1 MTNNTAAKPMAKSKI
16 TTVRPKN
23 FDDDAKVIADCLREE
38 VPVIINL
45 EDTSPE
51 HARRII
57 DFALGTT
64 YAIDGDVQ
72 QVSEYVFVCTPKTVM
87 VTFNKEEQKQEVA
100 KKITATL
107 AEYAELPIVV
117 AANMEMRIG
126 DEAYRTLRGEL
137 KDFRYELD
145 SHNIAPTYKGNFADM
160 ADPGIRDFVFCRG
173 ESITPVSYEIGGVHH
188 WGMLISEHDALTVS
202 FTI

>member
-1 MTNNTAAKPMAKSKI
+1 MSGHKVVDFNSAMSARDNFMTNNSTTKSMVKSKI

-23 FDDDAKVIADCLREE
+23 FDDDAKVIADCLRED

-87 VTFNKEEQKQEVA
+87 VTFNREEPKQER
-100 KKITATL
+100 
-107 AEYAELPIVV
+107 
-117 AANMEMRIG
+117 N
-126 DEAYRTLRGEL
+126 
-137 KDFRYELD
+137 DF
-145 SHNIAPTYKGNFADM
+145 S
-160 ADPGIRDFVFCRG
+160 
-173 ESITPVSYEIGGVHH
+173 
-188 WGMLISEHDALTVS
+188 WLTRKL
-202 FTI
+202 

>member
-1 MTNNTAAKPMAKSKI
+1 MEIIDKVSRSLGLLEKNEEKVIKMSTKEELPIEQTEQQESPIQPPPTSISGPKVVDFNSAMSARDGLMSNNTTVKNIIKSKI

-23 FDDDAKVIADCLREE
+23 FDDDAKVIADCLRED

-87 VTFNKEEQKQEVA
+87 VTFNREEPKQER
-100 KKITATL
+100 
-107 AEYAELPIVV
+107 
-117 AANMEMRIG
+117 N
-126 DEAYRTLRGEL
+126 
-137 KDFRYELD
+137 DF
-145 SHNIAPTYKGNFADM
+145 S
-160 ADPGIRDFVFCRG
+160 
-173 ESITPVSYEIGGVHH
+173 
-188 WGMLISEHDALTVS
+188 WLTRKL
-202 FTI
+202 

>member
-1 MTNNTAAKPMAKSKI
+1 MKIIDKVSRSLGLLDKDEEKETMSKNDEPHPPQPEQQEPPIQPPPAPPPVGHNVIDFNTAARDNLMTNNNNTPNTMVKSKI

-23 FDDDAKVIADCLREE
+23 FDDDAKVIADCLRAD

-45 EDTSPE
+45 EDTNPD

-87 VTFNKEEQKQEVA
+87 VTFNKEEPKQE
-100 KKITATL
+100 
-107 AEYAELPIVV
+107 
-117 AANMEMRIG
+117 
-126 DEAYRTLRGEL
+126 
-137 KDFRYELD
+137 
-145 SHNIAPTYKGNFADM
+145 
-160 ADPGIRDFVFCRG
+160 RDF
-173 ESITPVSYEIGGVHH
+173 S
-188 WGMLISEHDALTVS
+188 WLTRR
-202 FTI
+202 I

>member
-1 MTNNTAAKPMAKSKI
+1 MTNNNNTPNTMVKSKI

-23 FDDDAKVIADCLREE
+23 FDDDAKVIADCLRAD

-45 EDTSPE
+45 EDTSPD

-87 VTFNKEEQKQEVA
+87 VTFNKEEPKQE
-100 KKITATL
+100 
-107 AEYAELPIVV
+107 
-117 AANMEMRIG
+117 
-126 DEAYRTLRGEL
+126 
-137 KDFRYELD
+137 
-145 SHNIAPTYKGNFADM
+145 
-160 ADPGIRDFVFCRG
+160 RDF
-173 ESITPVSYEIGGVHH
+173 S
-188 WGMLISEHDALTVS
+188 WLTRR
-202 FTI
+202 I

>member
-1 MTNNTAAKPMAKSKI
+1 MKIIDRVSRGLGLSDNDEEKVVELSKQEESRPPQQPEQKEPPTQPPVQPPPAQPAGHNVIDFNSAARDNLMTNTNNNNAKPLIKAKI

-23 FDDDAKVIADCLREE
+23 FDDDAKVIADCLRDE

-45 EDTSPE
+45 EDTSPD

-87 VTFNKEEQKQEVA
+87 VTFNKEEPKQPE
-100 KKITATL
+100 
-107 AEYAELPIVV
+107 
-117 AANMEMRIG
+117 
-126 DEAYRTLRGEL
+126 
-137 KDFRYELD
+137 
-145 SHNIAPTYKGNFADM
+145 
-160 ADPGIRDFVFCRG
+160 RDF
-173 ESITPVSYEIGGVHH
+173 S
-188 WGMLISEHDALTVS
+188 WLTRKL
-202 FTI
+202 

>member
-1 MTNNTAAKPMAKSKI
+1 MEIIDKFSRTLGLSDKDKEKEIDMGTKEELQTPQPEQNEQPIQPPPATPAGHNVLDFNSAIAARDRDNLMTNNNTAKPTTKAKI
-16 TTVRPKN
+16 TTVRPRN

-64 YAIDGDVQ
+64 YAIDGAVE

-87 VTFNKEEQKQEVA
+87 VTFNKEESKPE
-100 KKITATL
+100 
-107 AEYAELPIVV
+107 
-117 AANMEMRIG
+117 
-126 DEAYRTLRGEL
+126 
-137 KDFRYELD
+137 
-145 SHNIAPTYKGNFADM
+145 
-160 ADPGIRDFVFCRG
+160 RDF
-173 ESITPVSYEIGGVHH
+173 S
-188 WGMLISEHDALTVS
+188 WLTRK
-202 FTI
+202 I

>member
-1 MTNNTAAKPMAKSKI
+1 MEIIDKVSRSLGLSDKDGEKEVAMDKKDELPNVQLEQKEPPIQPPPASMSGHKVVDFNSAMSARENLMSNNNVAKPMAKSKI

-23 FDDDAKVIADCLREE
+23 FDDDAKVIADCLRED

-72 QVSEYVFVCTPKTVM
+72 QVSEYVFVCTPKSVM
-87 VTFNKEEQKQEVA
+87 VTFNKEEPRQER
-100 KKITATL
+100 
-107 AEYAELPIVV
+107 
-117 AANMEMRIG
+117 N
-126 DEAYRTLRGEL
+126 
-137 KDFRYELD
+137 DF
-145 SHNIAPTYKGNFADM
+145 S
-160 ADPGIRDFVFCRG
+160 
-173 ESITPVSYEIGGVHH
+173 
-188 WGMLISEHDALTVS
+188 WLTRRL
-202 FTI
+202 

>member
-1 MTNNTAAKPMAKSKI
+1 MEIIDKVSRSLGLSDKDEEKVVKMSTKEELPIEQPEQKESPIQPPPASMSGHKVVDFNSAMSARDNFMTNNTTTKSMVKSKI

-23 FDDDAKVIADCLREE
+23 FDDDAKVIADCLRED

-87 VTFNKEEQKQEVA
+87 VTFNREEPKQER
-100 KKITATL
+100 
-107 AEYAELPIVV
+107 
-117 AANMEMRIG
+117 N
-126 DEAYRTLRGEL
+126 
-137 KDFRYELD
+137 DF
-145 SHNIAPTYKGNFADM
+145 S
-160 ADPGIRDFVFCRG
+160 
-173 ESITPVSYEIGGVHH
+173 
-188 WGMLISEHDALTVS
+188 WLTRKL
-202 FTI
+202 

>member
-1 MTNNTAAKPMAKSKI
+1 MEIIDKVSRSLGLSDKDEEKETEMSTKDELPAGQSEKNDSPIQPPPANLSGHNVVDFNSAIAARENLMTNNNNPKSMVKAKI

-87 VTFNKEEQKQEVA
+87 VTFNKEEQKHD
-100 KKITATL
+100 
-107 AEYAELPIVV
+107 
-117 AANMEMRIG
+117 R
-126 DEAYRTLRGEL
+126 
-137 KDFRYELD
+137 
-145 SHNIAPTYKGNFADM
+145 
-160 ADPGIRDFVFCRG
+160 
-173 ESITPVSYEIGGVHH
+173 EIS
-188 WGMLISEHDALTVS
+188 WLTRKL
-202 FTI
+202 

>member
-1 MTNNTAAKPMAKSKI
+1 MEIIDKVSRSLGLSDKDEEKVVKMSTKEELPNVQPEQESPIQPPPASMSGHKVVDFNSAISARDNLMTNNNTTVKSMIKSKI

-23 FDDDAKVIADCLREE
+23 FDDDAKVIADCLRED

-87 VTFNKEEQKQEVA
+87 VTFNREEPKQE
-100 KKITATL
+100 
-107 AEYAELPIVV
+107 
-117 AANMEMRIG
+117 
-126 DEAYRTLRGEL
+126 
-137 KDFRYELD
+137 KDF
-145 SHNIAPTYKGNFADM
+145 S
-160 ADPGIRDFVFCRG
+160 
-173 ESITPVSYEIGGVHH
+173 
-188 WGMLISEHDALTVS
+188 WLTRRL
-202 FTI
+202 